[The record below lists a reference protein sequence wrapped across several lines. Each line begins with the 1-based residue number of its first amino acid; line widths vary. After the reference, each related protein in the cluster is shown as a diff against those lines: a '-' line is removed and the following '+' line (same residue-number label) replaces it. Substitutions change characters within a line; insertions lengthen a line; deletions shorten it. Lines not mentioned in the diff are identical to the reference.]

1 MKLIFIEFKQI
12 PMEETGV
19 ELVVVNTCRCCI
31 AVSEEEPFD
40 NIFQCIYE
48 GINLEDI
55 LNALAPISLA
65 IDDGE
70 YSRNTKLASF

>member
-1 MKLIFIEFKQI
+1 
-12 PMEETGV
+12 MEETGV
-19 ELVVVNTCRCCI
+19 ELVVINTCRCCI

-65 IDDGE
+65 IDDGK
-70 YSRNTKLASF
+70 YSRNI